1 MAAILG
7 GDQAALLALI
17 MAVNDDAVKQDRAKE
32 LLALISRAEAET
44 TKAQEYERDAEAKL
58 REANKTLAQV
68 RAIEATNAAKEL
80 ELQSEKD
87 HLGDQI
93 ASLNEEKGKFE
104 GVREAATKQ
113 HDARE
118 EAVSQREKDAADKAK
133 ELDRREAKVAEREA
147 IADKLHETLQARHQV
162 FRDALDR
169 IDEMDA
175 PPEPEKE

>member
-1 MAAILG
+1 MTGAIG
-7 GDQAALLALI
+7 GDQVAILSLI
-17 MAVNDDAVKQDRAKE
+17 MAVNDDEVKQARAKE
-32 LLALISRAEAET
+32 LLDLIAKLKAET
-44 TKAQEYERDAEAKL
+44 DKAESVQRDAEAKL
-58 REANKTLAQV
+58 REAAKTLAQV